1 MEGVELACRG
11 GGIGR
16 DDVVALVAL
25 DEAEAAPALDV
36 AAFEDLEGA
45 FVVVAG
51 AASLGRL
58 IIAVLATISLNS
70 LVFVSSGWPMLTK
83 TSPTGCFV
91 ALVARAIFVG
101 M

>member
-25 DEAEAAPALDV
+25 DELEAAPALD
-36 AAFEDLEGA
+36 AAALVGLEGA

-58 IIAVLATISLNS
+58 IIAVLATFSLNS
-70 LVFVSSGWPMLTK
+70 LVLVSSGCPMLTK
-83 TSPTGCFV
+83 TSPAGCL
-91 ALVARAIFVG
+91 ALVARTIFVG